1 MPIYLDKAKGI
12 TPLELIKQYK
22 KENNFK
28 GKMCYAGRLDPM
40 AHGKMILLKDEECK
54 QMNDYCNYNKTY
66 EFLVLFGIKTDTY
79 DLLGKVTETNIK
91 PIDLDKFDLD
101 KFDLDK
107 FIGEIKQPFPPYSSF
122 SIKHKEERK
131 PIWEWTKLGKL
142 DEITIP
148 IKEVEIFSLEE
159 ISYLEKIEEKKDLE
173 EYIFD
178 NINLLSDVNKKKFRV
193 KEILEIWK
201 QIFQTLEIKP
211 IIKKYRAKVSSG
223 TYIRSLVNRIGID
236 LGCGAITLDID
247 RVELQII

>member
-22 KENNFK
+22 KENNFQ

-40 AHGKMILLKDEECK
+40 AHGKMILLKEEECK
-54 QMNDYCNYNKTY
+54 QMNDYCNFDKTY

-79 DLLGKVTETNIK
+79 DLLGKVIENNIK
-91 PIDLDKFDLD
+91 PIDFSKLDLD
-101 KFDLDK
+101 KFTGK
-107 FIGEIKQPFPPYSSF
+107 IKQPFPSYSSF

-159 ISYLEKIEEKKDLE
+159 ISYLEKIEEKKELE
-173 EYIFD
+173 EYIVD
-178 NINLLSDVNKKKFRV
+178 NINLLSDTNKKKFRV

-201 QIFQTLEIKP
+201 HIFETFEIKP
-211 IIKKYRAKVSSG
+211 IIKKYRGKVSSG
-223 TYIRSLVNRIGID
+223 TYIRSLVNRMGID

-247 RVELQII
+247 RVELQKI

>member
-22 KENNFK
+22 KENNFQ

-54 QMNDYCNYNKTY
+54 QMNDYCNFDKTY

-79 DLLGKVTETNIK
+79 DLLGKVIETNIDS
-91 PIDLDKFDLD
+91 IDLDKLELD
-101 KFDLDK
+101 KFTGK
-107 FIGEIKQPFPPYSSF
+107 IKQQFPPYSSF
-122 SIKHKEERK
+122 SIRHNNERK
-131 PIWEWTKLGKL
+131 PIWEWAKLDKLG
-142 DEITIP
+142 EITIP
-148 IKEVEIFSLEE
+148 IKEVEIFSLKK
-159 ISYLEKIEEKKDLE
+159 ISYSEKIEEKKDLE

-178 NINLLSDVNKKKFRV
+178 NINLLSDTNKKKFRV
-193 KEILEIWK
+193 NEILEIWK
-201 QIFQTLEIKP
+201 HIFETLEIKP

-223 TYIRSLVNRIGID
+223 TYIRSLVNRMGID

-247 RVELQII
+247 RVELQKI